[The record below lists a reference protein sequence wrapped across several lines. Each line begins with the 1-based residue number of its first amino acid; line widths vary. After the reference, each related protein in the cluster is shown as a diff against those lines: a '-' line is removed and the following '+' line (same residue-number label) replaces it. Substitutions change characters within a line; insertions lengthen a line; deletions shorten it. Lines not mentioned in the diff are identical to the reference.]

1 MNDGRVGGGAG
12 IFRIPSPETHAN
24 YGTMVV
30 GGSCLG
36 IALELLKD
44 VLPPKGDPWLV
55 TGVCRDLLTV
65 RAI

>member
-1 MNDGRVGGGAG
+1 MSKKRAVPTRRCGCMNDGRVGGGAG

-44 VLPPKGDPWLV
+44 VLPPKGDPCW
-55 TGVCRDLLTV
+55 
-65 RAI
+65 

>member
-44 VLPPKGDPWLV
+44 VLPPKGDPCW
-55 TGVCRDLLTV
+55 
-65 RAI
+65 